1 MRNLI
6 LVTIFLIA
14 VVIKGCYGD
23 DIDSLNQRVKS
34 LTTENGLLK
43 STIDIICVIICY
55 KNWQK
60 ISGLTYYY
68 YQL

>member
-6 LVTIFLIA
+6 LATIFLIA

-34 LTTENGLLK
+34 DNGKCL
-43 STIDIICVIICY
+43 IEV
-55 KNWQK
+55 NN
-60 ISGLTYYY
+60 
-68 YQL
+68 